1 LLAEERLGLLSKMDE
16 DKNMFMATAKAKD
29 MAVAEIKN
37 FIIKNDEVGC
47 LSFVSL
53 RSRDEIRRTK
63 NVDWFFLCL
72 RTILF
77 GQHNRHF
84 CVPFFFTS
92 VRKLAVLVTIFRMH
106 LDKVTKSRWVTDLKR
121 SRCFDPCRIKKR

>member
-1 LLAEERLGLLSKMDE
+1 LEQEKKLLAEERLGLLSKMDE

-63 NVDWFFLCL
+63 NVDWPFLCL
-72 RTILF
+72 RTVLF
-77 GQHNRHF
+77 AQHSTHLCSF
-84 CVPFFFTS
+84 LFTS
-92 VRKLAVLVTIFRMH
+92 SGNWLF
-106 LDKVTKSRWVTDLKR
+106 
-121 SRCFDPCRIKKR
+121 